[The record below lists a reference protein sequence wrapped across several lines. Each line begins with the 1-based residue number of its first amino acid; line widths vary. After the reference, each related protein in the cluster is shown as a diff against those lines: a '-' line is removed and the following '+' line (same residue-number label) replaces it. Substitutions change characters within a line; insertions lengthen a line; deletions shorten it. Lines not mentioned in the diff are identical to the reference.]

1 MTTQEKLDS
10 IERTAQK
17 EIPLSS
23 EKEIVYGYMYRAR
36 DEEGKKIL
44 SEIIK
49 GLASMYTETSSPG
62 HPWEGSF
69 NVNVKDGEHFF
80 IRKESDNNIGIYY
93 VKEGKEYKIAAT
105 SRYDNMPSY
114 VEQFGAF
121 DGDSVDIY
129 DANNRSGGSVAA
141 RGANPEKVMEE
152 FHRII
157 KPAIQHLFKTTS
169 HIEYRKSM
177 DRKRDEREK
186 REGKK

>member
-69 NVNVKDGEHFF
+69 NVNVK
-80 IRKESDNNIGIYY
+80 
-93 VKEGKEYKIAAT
+93 
-105 SRYDNMPSY
+105 
-114 VEQFGAF
+114 FGRAH
-121 DGDSVDIY
+121 V
-129 DANNRSGGSVAA
+129 
-141 RGANPEKVMEE
+141 
-152 FHRII
+152 
-157 KPAIQHLFKTTS
+157 
-169 HIEYRKSM
+169 
-177 DRKRDEREK
+177 
-186 REGKK
+186 